1 MSSVQG
7 PPEKPASADSGEAA
21 PFGHGE
27 CPECRPDVRGFI
39 RRHPGQL
46 FCTTAH
52 RDAWNDRAAKR
63 GRVLTPLAI
72 VARLTR
78 NGTRGDS
85 DTGARAASEQHAL
98 ITRWRDEDAAAGRMS
113 HPEYLARRY
122 RAGFD
127 PL

>member
-1 MSSVQG
+1 MSLLQG
-7 PPEKPASADSGEAA
+7 PTEKPVNGNHGVAPTASTE
-21 PFGHGE
+21 E
-27 CPECRPDVRGFI
+27 CPECRCTFV

-46 FCTTAH
+46 FCTPAH
-52 RDAWNDRAAKR
+52 GAAWNNRATVR

-78 NGTRGDS
+78 NGTRLDRE
-85 DTGARAASEQHAL
+85 TGSRAASDQHSL

-113 HPEYLARRY
+113 HTEYLARRY

>member
-1 MSSVQG
+1 MSLAQG
-7 PPEKPASADSGEAA
+7 LPETPVSADRGETA

-27 CPECRPDVRGFI
+27 CPECKPAVRAFV

-63 GRVLTPLAI
+63 GKVLAPLAI

-78 NGTRGDS
+78 NGTRLDRE
-85 DTGARAASEQHAL
+85 TGARAASDQHSL

-113 HPEYLARRY
+113 HTEYLARRY